1 MPNALVRRAVLLIVA
16 PLATGC
22 AGIRS
27 VDPAPQTPLPT
38 VTTIFV
44 VRHAERASATDRD
57 SPLDAAGRERARALA
72 GALGDAGVDAIYTSQ
87 FVRTRDTAAPLA
99 ERLGVEIT
107 VHPVADAEAS
117 SREIASRV
125 LAEHPGGTV
134 LIVGHS
140 NTVPLIVEALGGDDV
155 GPLDDA
161 DYDNLF
167 IVVVRAPGEVG
178 TTRARFG
185 APD

>member
-1 MPNALVRRAVLLIVA
+1 MPNILVRRVLLLA
-16 PLATGC
+16 GALLATGC
-22 AGIRS
+22 GGTRGF
-27 VDPAPQTPLPT
+27 DPAPQTAGPT
-38 VTTIFV
+38 ATTVFV
-44 VRHAERASATDRD
+44 VRHAERASATDSD
-57 SPLDAAGRERARALA
+57 SPLNDAGRERARALA
-72 GALGDAGVDAIYTSQ
+72 GALGAAGVDAIYTSQ

-107 VHPVADAEAS
+107 IHQVSNAEAS
-117 SREIASRV
+117 SREIARRV
-125 LAEHPGGTV
+125 LAENPGGTV

-140 NTVPLIVEALGGDDV
+140 NTVPLIVEALGGDHV
-155 GPLDDA
+155 GPLDDS

-167 IVVVRAPGEVG
+167 VVVVHPSGEVG